1 MKKAA
6 AALLAAL
13 ILGGAAAVY
22 AAGGAAE
29 SLVSQSYLNNTY
41 LPDLQQQAEQRV
53 EQKTGQSYQQTLD
66 ALNVKQCG
74 YLVQSGG
81 GLEYA
86 GSMTDLR
93 VKKGDVIGLTTGSGT
108 ILLAGGGTLSSGTGI
123 DVTAGQQLAAGAA
136 LPARHRC
143 LAGEGEPVTLL
154 VTSDTAVVSV
164 EGSYTVLSGTGVDY
178 NALADAL
185 SAMGLF
191 RGTGTAYGKGYDLEV
206 APTRSVGLV
215 MFLRLIGEEQ
225 AALSSTAVNPF
236 IDTPAW
242 CDRYV
247 AYAYSKGYTKG
258 VGTSAAGQ
266 MYFGPNTVISAGE
279 YVTFLLRAL
288 GYSDSGTSPDFS
300 WDNAVEKSVQFG
312 VFNEA
317 EQAMLEES
325 PFLRAQVAYL
335 SYFALSAPL
344 KSGSGT
350 LLDQTAAGGVD
361 KVSAQAI
368 MSAVTVS
375 RIQ

>member
-13 ILGGAAAVY
+13 ILGSTVAVY
-22 AAGGAAE
+22 ASGSVEE
-29 SLVSQSYLNNTY
+29 SLISQSYLNDTY
-41 LPDLQQQAEQRV
+41 LPSVQQQAEQRV
-53 EQKTGQSYQQTLD
+53 EQQTGQSYQEVLD
-66 ALNVKQCG
+66 TLNVAQCG
-74 YLVQSGG
+74 YLVQAGNT
-81 GLEYA
+81 LEYA
-86 GSMTDLR
+86 QSMTDLR
-93 VKKGDVIGLTTGSGT
+93 VKKGDVIGLSTGSGAMA
-108 ILLAGGGTLSSGTGI
+108 LAGSAVLSSGTGV
-123 DVTAGQQLAAGAA
+123 DVTAGQQVSIGTA
-136 LPARHRC
+136 LTARHRC
-143 LAGEGEPVTLL
+143 LTGEGEPVTLL

-164 EGSYTVLSGTGVDY
+164 EGAYTILSGSGVDY

-191 RGTGTAYGKGYDLEV
+191 RGTGTAYGKGYDLEI

-225 AALSSTAVNPF
+225 AALSSTAANPF
-236 IDTPAW
+236 VDTPDW

-266 MYFGPNTVISAGE
+266 MYFGPNTVISAEE

-317 EQAMLEES
+317 EQAMLEEDT
-325 PFLRAQVAYL
+325 FLRAQVAYL

-350 LLDQTAAGGVD
+350 LLDQVAAGGLD
-361 KVSAQAI
+361 KASAQAV